1 MKCII
6 FPYQNSQGIQHFSHL
21 IKGTVSLLVSKMQL
35 LRAEYSMP
43 TPPSFLKT
51 KMPIFFF
58 CFPERLGSFAHLF
71 SPKFKR
77 MRVIFGRF
85 NMKIVLAVPL
95 GSWDELEASHQ
106 SVTILTRR
114 ASLASQPRRAC
125 RSGSYLLIT
134 ETRDIELHSS
144 LLDQPDFILPM
155 QY

>member
-6 FPYQNSQGIQHFSHL
+6 FSYQNSQGIHNFSHL

-51 KMPIFFF
+51 KMPLFFF
-58 CFPERLGSFAHLF
+58 CFPERLRSFAHLF

-77 MRVIFGRF
+77 MIVIFGRF
-85 NMKIVLAVPL
+85 NTKIVLVVPL

-106 SVTILTRR
+106 SVTILTRG
-114 ASLASQPRRAC
+114 ASLANQPRRAC
-125 RSGSYLLIT
+125 LSGSYLLIT
-134 ETRDIELHSS
+134 EMRNG
-144 LLDQPDFILPM
+144 FI
-155 QY
+155 QAC